1 MSDQPN
7 IVEET
12 WVNVAEGAEATGFH
26 PDHVRRLARENA
38 RLPEDERFIRVRKQA
53 RAYAIWL
60 PDLMNYLNERNPSG
74 MSTLNHQAVEEIWV
88 NTIEGAEITGYNVDY
103 LRQIAYKIWRQP
115 ENERPI
121 KVRYRAR
128 RYELWL
134 PDLVADIENTRHGPH
149 PKRTP
154 KS

>member
-1 MSDQPN
+1 LQTKTTDIRVAIVIQDTLFASSDFASSPSPALTFCYNEGASTIRWTTLVSDQPL
-7 IVEET
+7 I
-12 WVNVAEGAEATGFH
+12 
-26 PDHVRRLARENA
+26 
-38 RLPEDERFIRVRKQA
+38 
-53 RAYAIWL
+53 
-60 PDLMNYLNERNPSG
+60 
-74 MSTLNHQAVEEIWV
+74 EEIWV

-115 ENERPI
+115 EDERAI

-134 PDLVADIENTRHGPH
+134 PDLIVYIEAARHGPQ

-154 KS
+154 KT